1 MLISVPDPDLI
12 APLRS
17 AIPDAEVVLWR
28 MDGPSPAARI
38 DIVVPPYTGL
48 DVAYRFLPGVDTWL
62 VQGQTIGFEA
72 VEPLLPT
79 GYRFAN
85 AASVHETATAELAV
99 ALTLAAQRGLA
110 GFVRDAEHGRWHQHG
125 SAGLADRRILLLG
138 YGGVGRGIAARLAG
152 FEVSVTPV
160 ASRAR
165 TQDGVSVRAVADLP
179 ALLRH
184 ADILIGAL
192 PGSDATRHLID
203 DQALAALPD
212 GALVVNVGR
221 GTLIDPEALL
231 QHARAGRIRAALD
244 VTEPEPLPAD
254 HPLWTAPGVLI
265 TPHVGGL
272 SSAYLPRFLRLV
284 AEQADRFRRGEE
296 PRNVVLTADH
306 R

>member
-17 AIPDAEVVLWR
+17 AVPDAEVVLWR
-28 MDGPSPAARI
+28 MDGPPPASRI

-62 VQGQTIGFEA
+62 VQGQAIGYEV
-72 VEPLLPT
+72 VEPLLPA

-85 AASVHETATAELAV
+85 AATVHETATAELAV

-110 GFVRDAEHGRWHQHG
+110 GFLRDGAEGRWHQH
-125 SAGLADRRILLLG
+125 STPGLADRRILLLG

-152 FEVSVTPV
+152 FEASVTPV

-165 TQDGVSVRAVADLP
+165 TQDGVQVRAVADLP
-179 ALLRH
+179 ALLPH

-203 DQALAALPD
+203 DRALAALPD

-221 GTLIDPEALL
+221 GSLIDPDALL
-231 QHARAGRIRAALD
+231 RHARARRIRAALD
-244 VTEPEPLPAD
+244 VTEPEPLPPD

-265 TPHVGGL
+265 TPHVAGL
-272 SSAYLPRFLRLV
+272 SSAFLPRFARLV
-284 AEQADRFRRGEE
+284 AEQVDRFRRGEE
-296 PRNVVLTADH
+296 PRNIVLT